1 MHSWDVQQTAVELR
15 QRGATHL
22 LVSLQ
27 DANFIAQFDRSGR
40 QLRAVKFLIQE
51 FLPVCT
57 RESYQNEEYKLVE
70 FDLPIGVGIVKLLTF
85 CPVRHYIIAVH
96 KNKR

>member
-1 MHSWDVQQTAVELR
+1 MHSWDVQQTAGELR

-40 QLRAVKFLIQE
+40 QLRAVEFLIRE
-51 FLPVCT
+51 FVPACT
-57 RESYQNEEYKLVE
+57 RELYQNEYYKLVE
-70 FDLPIGVGIVKLLTF
+70 LT
-85 CPVRHYIIAVH
+85 CL
-96 KNKR
+96 